1 MHLNKTQIAWYRVV
15 QEHAQAKKPGH
26 ISGIQRTHSSEYF
39 FIMTISSSD
48 FQIRVLVISDPSR
61 ENFGR
66 SRNFCRSRFFATGP
80 KIEEIS
86 ELKVIYLRAPM
97 ELDGKPGC

>member
-1 MHLNKTQIAWYRVV
+1 MK
-15 QEHAQAKKPGH
+15 
-26 ISGIQRTHSSEYF
+26 
-39 FIMTISSSD
+39 ISSSD
-48 FQIRVLVISDPSR
+48 FQIHVLVGFRIQVAKISVGR
-61 ENFGR
+61 EMFG
-66 SRNFCRSRFFATGP
+66 RSRFFATGP